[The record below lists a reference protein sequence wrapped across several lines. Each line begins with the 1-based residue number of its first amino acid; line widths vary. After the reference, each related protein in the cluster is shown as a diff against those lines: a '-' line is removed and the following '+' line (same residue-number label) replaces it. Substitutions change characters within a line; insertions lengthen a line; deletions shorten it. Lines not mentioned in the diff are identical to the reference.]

1 MSCTLKDIANIS
13 GMSISTVS
21 RALNDSPLIKE
32 KTKAKIKAL
41 AKSMNFEFNANARSL
56 IKSETNIIGVIFA
69 NNYYNYKTKTFYSTF
84 ERYLIDEIEK
94 NGFDAIILSAFN
106 VYTKNSNIKKIIN
119 GKKVDGLIIV
129 TRDIT
134 EDDLEILES
143 SNIPFAFLYYS
154 PKETNKN
161 TNFDNCTFYTDN
173 KKSGILAAKYL
184 YSQNFKKILMITK
197 ETDIETNYIDR
208 TLGFLEEAK
217 ELNLEVTT
225 SYSGVLFEEG
235 YNFAIKNLKEILEYD
250 AIFCQQDYG
259 ALGIIKA
266 LNENNIKIP
275 EDISILGHDDFENI
289 LNMFSPKLTTIKL
302 PFEEMA
308 LNTVNYIVGK
318 IKKEKRS
325 IKKKFKS
332 IVIKRES

>member
-32 KTKAKIKAL
+32 KTKAKIKAI

-56 IKSETNIIGVIFA
+56 IKSETNVIGIIFA
-69 NNYYNYKTKTFYSTF
+69 NNYYNQKTKTFYSTF

-94 NGFDAIILSAFN
+94 NGFEAIILSAFN
-106 VYTKNSNIKKIIN
+106 AYTKNSNIKKIIN
-119 GKKVDGLIIV
+119 GKKVDGLVIV

-134 EDDLEILES
+134 EEDLEILEAS
-143 SNIPFAFLYYS
+143 DIPFAFLYY
-154 PKETNKN
+154 PLKK
-161 TNFDNCTFYTDN
+161 TNFNNCSFTVDNE
-173 KKSGILAAKYL
+173 KSGILAAKYL
-184 YSQNFKKILMITK
+184 HSQNFKKILMVTK
-197 ETDIETNYIDR
+197 ETETETNYIDR

-217 ELNLEVTT
+217 KLNLEVTT

-235 YNFAIKNLKEILEYD
+235 YNFALENLEEILKYD

-275 EDISILGHDDFENI
+275 EEISILGHDDFESI
-289 LNMFSPKLTTIKL
+289 INMFSPKLTTIKL

-308 LNTVNYIVGK
+308 LNSVNYLIGK
-318 IKKEKRS
+318 IKKEKRT
-325 IKKKFKS
+325 IKRKFKS
-332 IVIKRES
+332 TIIKRES

>member
-32 KTKAKIKAL
+32 KTKAKIKAI

-56 IKSETNIIGVIFA
+56 IKSETNVIGIIFA
-69 NNYYNYKTKTFYSTF
+69 NNYYNQKTKTFYSTF

-94 NGFDAIILSAFN
+94 NGFEAIILSAFN
-106 VYTKNSNIKKIIN
+106 AYTKNSNIKKIIN

-134 EDDLEILES
+134 EEDLEVLES
-143 SNIPFAFLYYS
+143 SDIPFAFLYY
-154 PKETNKN
+154 PIKETNFN
-161 TNFDNCTFYTDN
+161 NCSFTVDN

-184 YSQNFKKILMITK
+184 HSQNFKKILMITK
-197 ETDIETNYIDR
+197 ETETETNYIDR

-217 ELNLEVTT
+217 KLNLEVTT
-225 SYSGVLFEEG
+225 SYSGILFEEG
-235 YNFAIKNLKEILEYD
+235 YDFTLENLEEILKYD

-275 EDISILGHDDFENI
+275 EKISILGHDDFESI
-289 LNMFSPKLTTIKL
+289 INMFSPKLTTIKL

-308 LNTVNYIVGK
+308 LNSVNYLIGK
-318 IKKEKRS
+318 IKKEKRT
-325 IKKKFKS
+325 IKRKFKS
-332 IVIKRES
+332 TIIKRES